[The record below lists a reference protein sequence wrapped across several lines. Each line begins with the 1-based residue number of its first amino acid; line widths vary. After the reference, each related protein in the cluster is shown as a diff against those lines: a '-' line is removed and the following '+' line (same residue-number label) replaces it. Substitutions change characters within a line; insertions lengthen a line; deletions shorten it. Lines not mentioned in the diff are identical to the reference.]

1 MASRKIPQLFDLH
14 KKCGSFPWFSHEE
27 NLHDFPHV
35 DFSFGCG
42 FPMWILSHDF
52 FPLKP
57 EMDMIKHPI
66 FQHPSPTECPRQV
79 LTVGRRFGRVGQLG
93 NGEARLNGS
102 SWRKGEWACETN
114 SKLTRIP
121 ISKIMIGFLTNKHVN
136 QCVYYQSPRY

>member
-1 MASRKIPQLFDLH
+1 MKKI
-14 KKCGSFPWFSHEE
+14 SMI
-27 NLHDFPHV
+27 
-35 DFSFGCG
+35 

-66 FQHPSPTECPRQV
+66 FQHPSPTEFPRQV
-79 LTVGRRFGRVGQLG
+79 LTIGRRFGRVGQLG

-121 ISKIMIGFLTNKHVN
+121 ISKIMIGFLTNKQLNMFTNVSITN
-136 QCVYYQSPRY
+136 LQDTKPFPKS